1 MKCLPP
7 PHGRT
12 AARPSTTPGSYE
24 RYTLRAFQNGVGGHW
39 RWCVAPARTRP
50 VFGQLREMALYMYMY
65 VLFLTFD
72 PEAEVSIVPFP
83 VFGRGWGTAGLPP
96 QGSSDSKRH
105 GFGMPS
111 RCTPAWAVSRSRRC
125 TVGPNQRFIR
135 NRPFPI
141 QMLPLPRTPGADF
154 SINADS
160 GSPRPSRPI
169 LSNEVMFLA
178 CILDI

>member
-1 MKCLPP
+1 MQEAWLQRQRQRISVSALKINLRGKRLCQLSVT
-7 PHGRT
+7 GRKPKSAKAQAMTQCT
-12 AARPSTTPGSYE
+12 AP
-24 RYTLRAFQNGVGGHW
+24 L
-39 RWCVAPARTRP
+39 
-50 VFGQLREMALYMYMY
+50 
-65 VLFLTFD
+65 
-72 PEAEVSIVPFP
+72 P
-83 VFGRGWGTAGLPP
+83 VFGRGWGISHSAP

-125 TVGPNQRFIR
+125 TVGPEQQFTKS
-135 NRPFPI
+135 PFSHTNASVAAH
-141 QMLPLPRTPGADF
+141 PRADF

-169 LSNEVMFLA
+169 LPYEVMFLT